1 MRESQG
7 ERSETW
13 STVIQISTS
22 FIKSQQSQVT
32 LCSSN
37 KMLIFRIENWHK
49 LDMSCGRVGG
59 YMDDNDKDH
68 MVVDSRNTIPNWFFV
83 KTRFLFLDMVSNA

>member
-1 MRESQG
+1 
-7 ERSETW
+7 
-13 STVIQISTS
+13 
-22 FIKSQQSQVT
+22 
-32 LCSSN
+32 
-37 KMLIFRIENWHK
+37 MLIFRIENWHK

-68 MVVDSRNTIPNWFFV
+68 IVVDSRNTIPNWFV

>member
-1 MRESQG
+1 MVGRR
-7 ERSETW
+7 RSYKFQLLLLSLNKVRLPFAVVTKC
-13 STVIQISTS
+13 S
-22 FIKSQQSQVT
+22 F
-32 LCSSN
+32 
-37 KMLIFRIENWHK
+37 FPGIENWHK

-68 MVVDSRNTIPNWFFV
+68 IVVDSRNTIPNCFFV